1 MLNTMGFLGEDDLF
15 FSAVMVSGGYL
26 STSPPRS
33 PSPYEVSKER
43 GREIKK
49 EGLTPLLDAL
59 CQTAVG
65 MI

>member
-1 MLNTMGFLGEDDLF
+1 MVTTMGFLGEDDLF

-33 PSPYEVSKER
+33 PSPLKER